1 MSTKSKPVSP
11 VIVPLAER
19 MRPQSLDA
27 VVGQAHLLA
36 PDGAL
41 RQTLASG
48 FLPSVILWGP
58 PGVGKT
64 TLALLLAKSLGRPF
78 TKLSAIN
85 AGVKELREVI
95 EKAQEG
101 EVLFVDEIHRFS
113 KSQQD
118 ALLGAVEQGVIT
130 LIGATTENPSFE
142 VNGALLS
149 RSQVY
154 VLENLDNETLLT
166 LAKRALEQDNILGPL
181 QIELSEKEAILDF
194 AGGDARKM
202 LGLLEQAA
210 HLAASRKSNI
220 TNEIVALVAQ
230 QPSVRYDKGGESH
243 YDIASAMIKSIRG
256 SDPHAALYWM
266 ARMLVGGEDVR
277 FVARRLVI
285 SAAEDIGLANPN
297 ALLIATAGFQAVEM
311 IGMPEARIIL
321 GEVCTYLATSPKS
334 NSAYMA
340 INEAMALA
348 SKSNRMEVPKWLRNA
363 PTKLM
368 KQEGYGVGY
377 KYAHAFPG
385 HFVNQQYM
393 PDGLVGTALYIP
405 ADNLRE
411 NEIRTRLERWWG
423 VKQT

>member
-1 MSTKSKPVSP
+1 
-11 VIVPLAER
+11 
-19 MRPQSLDA
+19 
-27 VVGQAHLLA
+27 
-36 PDGAL
+36 
-41 RQTLASG
+41 
-48 FLPSVILWGP
+48 
-58 PGVGKT
+58 
-64 TLALLLAKSLGRPF
+64 
-78 TKLSAIN
+78 LSAIN

-101 EVLFVDEIHRFS
+101 QVLFVDEIHCFS

-154 VLENLDNETLLT
+154 ILEGLDNSTLLA
-166 LAKRALEQDNILGPL
+166 LAERALKRDEIIGPL
-181 QIELSEKEAILDF
+181 NISLEETEALLDF
-194 AGGDARKM
+194 ANGDARRM

-210 HLAASRKSNI
+210 HLAASRQSGI
-220 TNEIVALVAQ
+220 TNEIVTLVAQ
-230 QPSVRYDKGGESH
+230 QPSIRYDKGGESH

-266 ARMLVGGEDVR
+266 ARMLVGGEEVR

-297 ALLIATAGFQAVEM
+297 ALLIATAGFQAVEL

-321 GEVCTYLATSPKS
+321 GEVCIYLATSPKS

-348 SKSNRMEVPKWLRNA
+348 EKSSRLEVPKWLRNA

-368 KQEGYGVGY
+368 KQEGYGKGY
-377 KYAHAFPG
+377 KYAHSFPG

-393 PDGLVGTALYIP
+393 PDALVGKAVYSP
-405 ADNLRE
+405 ADNPRE
-411 NEIRTRLERWWG
+411 NEIRAQLERWWG
-423 VKQT
+423 TKSE